1 VGLPKFSII
10 LSLLKRYGLA
20 LHLTFLVFPPSG
32 NFSNLTLNGIFFL
45 LLYLFCFIVKNV
57 EFDTGLC
64 LIVDSFSANLNLN
77 NSIISELKS
86 KLFLLEIG
94 YFINL
99 TGE

>member
-1 VGLPKFSII
+1 M
-10 LSLLKRYGLA
+10 LSLLKRYGFA
-20 LHLTFLVFPPSG
+20 LQRTFLVLPPSG
-32 NFSNLTLNGIFFL
+32 NFSNLTLKGMFFL

-57 EFDTGLC
+57 ELETGLC
-64 LIVDSFSANLNLN
+64 LIVDSFSENLNLN

-86 KLFLLEIG
+86 KLDLLDTG